1 VTDPLSDPR
10 AADLLAAVPADVSTL
25 ASAFQTAAQEAT
37 MTATGL
43 TAARDDGTW
52 TGHAAD
58 SFRDSIGRVPA
69 ELERIRIGYAAVAT
83 ALSDYETSLALL
95 QTDFVKVVGQLNDL
109 GTQIG
114 AARTAATNT
123 RNVLSTPGPHMSFN
137 DLREAELAVA
147 LARRTLDG
155 YHAEA
160 QQLRSRAFTLLE
172 EFDSARSLCRAT
184 AEVAQR
190 TAPVQPQAG
199 QGKHVTG
206 PHSTLTGV
214 TGAVFGMGPVAGA
227 GGAGSGAPTGEE
239 RRRIEAMIRQADGLL
254 GTPYVYGGGHSA
266 GAAASGGL
274 DCSGFVS
281 AVLRSGGFINGP
293 VTTEGFAGQPGIA
306 SGAGRYV
313 TIYDRTGCGPNE
325 HVIVNINGRF
335 YESGGGSASG
345 GAPFVHEF
353 TPSSSYLAS
362 FNTVLHPAG
371 L

>member
-10 AADLLAAVPADVSTL
+10 AADLLAAVPADVTAL
-25 ASAFQTAAQEAT
+25 ACAFQTAAQEAS

-43 TAARDDGTW
+43 SAARDDGTW

-58 SFRDSIGRVPA
+58 SFRDSIGRVPG
-69 ELERIRIGYAAVAT
+69 ELERIRTGYAAVAM

-95 QTDFVKVVGQLNDL
+95 QSDFVKVIGELNDL

-114 AARTAATNT
+114 AARTAATDAQNG
-123 RNVLSTPGPHMSFN
+123 LSTPGHPMSFN

-147 LARRTLDG
+147 RTRRTLDG
-155 YHAEA
+155 YHGEA

-184 AEVAQR
+184 VEVAQR

-206 PHSTLTGV
+206 PNGTLTGV
-214 TGAVFGMGPVAGA
+214 RGAVLGTGPLGGAGA
-227 GGAGSGAPTGEE
+227 SGSGAPTAEE
-239 RRRIEAMIRQADGLL
+239 RRRIETMIRQADGLL
-254 GTPYVYGGGHSA
+254 GTPYAYGGGHSA
-266 GAAASGGL
+266 GAPANGGL

-281 AVLRSGGFINGP
+281 AVLRSGGFMNGP

-306 SGAGRYV
+306 SGAGHYV

-325 HVIVNINGRF
+325 HVIIDINGRF

-353 TPSSSYLAS
+353 APSSSYLAS